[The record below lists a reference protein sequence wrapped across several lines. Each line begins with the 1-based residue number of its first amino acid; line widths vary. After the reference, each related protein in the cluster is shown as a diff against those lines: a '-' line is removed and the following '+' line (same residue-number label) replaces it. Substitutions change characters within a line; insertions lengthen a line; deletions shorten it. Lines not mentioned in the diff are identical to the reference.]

1 MDIFA
6 EIARL
11 RKEGRKAALATI
23 IQVQGS
29 IPSYESSKI
38 LIRDDGSIVGTVG
51 GGCVEAEVWSV
62 AQDVMREEKP
72 RRLHF
77 NLNANPEYDNGLVCG
92 GSLDIFVEPILA
104 TPTVYLFGGGHVSL
118 YVSKMAALAGFDV
131 VVSDDRP
138 AFANPDRFPE
148 AVETHAGPWEE
159 IFPKLKIN
167 ELSYLVL
174 VTRGHKGDLDCLRWA
189 LTTPARYI
197 GMIGSKRKFIEISKV
212 LEREGVPAEKLERV
226 HSPIGLDI
234 GALTPE
240 EIAVSIVAEM
250 VAVRRNAA
258 PSRPSLAYKPKATES
273 RMIAGLILAAGESSR
288 MGTDKATLTY
298 RGRTF
303 LELIVQTLRRGRHRA
318 HRGRARPSRRG
329 DPTTGQDRGR
339 TGRHQS

>member
-1 MDIFA
+1 MDVFA

-11 RKEGRKAALATI
+11 RREGRKAALATI

-29 IPSYESSKI
+29 IPSYESAKI
-38 LIRDDGSIVGTVG
+38 LVRDDGSIVGTVG

-77 NLNANPEYDNGLVCG
+77 NLNAQPEYDNGLVCG

-104 TPTVYLFGGGHVSL
+104 IPTAYLFGGGHVSL
-118 YVSKMAALAGFDV
+118 YVSKIAGLAGFDV
-131 VVSDDRP
+131 IVSDDRP
-138 AFANPDRFPE
+138 AFANSDRFPE
-148 AVETHAGPWEE
+148 AVEIHAGPWSEV
-159 IFPKLKIN
+159 FPKLKVN

-197 GMIGSKRKFIEISKV
+197 GMIGSRRKLIEISKV
-212 LEREGVPAEKLERV
+212 LEGEGVPAEKLVRV

-240 EIAVSIVAEM
+240 EIAVAIVAEM
-250 VAVRRNAA
+250 IAVRRQA
-258 PSRPSLAYKPKATES
+258 PPTHPSLAFKSKAAET
-273 RMIAGLILAAGESSR
+273 A
-288 MGTDKATLTY
+288 
-298 RGRTF
+298 
-303 LELIVQTLRRGRHRA
+303 
-318 HRGRARPSRRG
+318 
-329 DPTTGQDRGR
+329 
-339 TGRHQS
+339 

>member
-51 GGCVEAEVWSV
+51 GGCVEADVWAA

-77 NLNANPEYDNGLVCG
+77 NLNSQPEYDNGLICG
-92 GSLDIFVEPILA
+92 GSLDIFIEPILA
-104 TPTVYLFGGGHVSL
+104 TPTLLLFGGGHVSL
-118 YVSKMAALAGFDV
+118 YVAKIASTAGFDV
-131 VVSDDRP
+131 VVVDDRE
-138 AFANPDRFPE
+138 AFASKERFPE

-159 IFPKLKIN
+159 VFPRLKVNDFSFVVI
-167 ELSYLVL
+167 

-189 LTTPARYI
+189 VTTNARYI
-197 GMIGSKRKFIEISKV
+197 GMIGSRRKIIEIYKL
-212 LEREGVPAEKLERV
+212 LESEGVPAERLERV
-226 HSPIGLDI
+226 HAPIGLDI

-240 EIAVSIVAEM
+240 EIAVAIVAE
-250 VAVRRNAA
+250 VIAVRRNAGA
-258 PSRPSLAYKPKATES
+258 RVPSLAYRKSAE
-273 RMIAGLILAAGESSR
+273 
-288 MGTDKATLTY
+288 MGNRK
-298 RGRTF
+298 
-303 LELIVQTLRRGRHRA
+303 
-318 HRGRARPSRRG
+318 
-329 DPTTGQDRGR
+329 
-339 TGRHQS
+339 

>member
-6 EIARL
+6 EISRL

-77 NLNANPEYDNGLVCG
+77 NLNANPEYDNGLICG

-104 TPTVYLFGGGHVSL
+104 TPTLYLLGGGHVSL
-118 YVSKMAALAGFDV
+118 YVSKIASVAGFDV
-131 VVSDDRP
+131 VVIDDRA
-138 AFANPDRFPE
+138 AFASRERFPD
-148 AVETHAGPWEE
+148 AMETHAGPWEE
-159 IFPKLKIN
+159 LFPKLKVS
-167 ELSYLVL
+167 ECSYLVL
-174 VTRGHKGDLDCLRWA
+174 VTRGHKGDLTCLRWA

-212 LEREGVPAEKLERV
+212 LESEGVPAEKLERV
-226 HSPIGLDI
+226 YSPVGLDI

-240 EIAVSIVAEM
+240 EIAVAIVAELI
-250 VAVRRNAA
+250 AVRRNAVA
-258 PSRPSLAYKPKATES
+258 RVPSLAHKKKAE
-273 RMIAGLILAAGESSR
+273 
-288 MGTDKATLTY
+288 
-298 RGRTF
+298 
-303 LELIVQTLRRGRHRA
+303 V
-318 HRGRARPSRRG
+318 G
-329 DPTTGQDRGR
+329 DRE
-339 TGRHQS
+339 

>member
-6 EIARL
+6 EISKL
-11 RKEGRKAALATI
+11 RREGRKAALATI

-29 IPSYESSKI
+29 IPSYESAKI

-77 NLNANPEYDNGLVCG
+77 NLNAQPEYDNGLVCG

-104 TPTVYLFGGGHVSL
+104 TPTAYVFGGGHVSL
-118 YVSKMAALAGFDV
+118 FVAKIAALAGFDV

-148 AVETHAGPWEE
+148 AAETHAGSWEE
-159 IFPKLKIN
+159 IFPKLKVN

-189 LTTPARYI
+189 LSTPARYI
-197 GMIGSKRKFIEISKV
+197 GMIGSRRKLIEISKV
-212 LEREGVPAEKLERV
+212 LEGEGLPAEKLEGV

-240 EIAVSIVAEM
+240 EIAVAIVAEM
-250 VAVRRNAA
+250 IAVRRQAA
-258 PSRPSLAYKPKATES
+258 SSHPSLAHKSKAVET
-273 RMIAGLILAAGESSR
+273 
-288 MGTDKATLTY
+288 GTT
-298 RGRTF
+298 
-303 LELIVQTLRRGRHRA
+303 
-318 HRGRARPSRRG
+318 P
-329 DPTTGQDRGR
+329 
-339 TGRHQS
+339 

>member
-62 AQDVMREEKP
+62 AQEVMREEKP

-77 NLNANPEYDNGLVCG
+77 NLNAKPEYEDGLICG

-104 TPTVYLFGGGHVSL
+104 TPTAYIFGGGHISL
-118 YVSKMAALAGFDV
+118 YVSRVASVAGFDV
-131 VVSDDRP
+131 VVIDDRQ
-138 AFANPDRFPE
+138 AFASPERFPE
-148 AVETHAGPWEE
+148 ASETHAGPWEE

-167 ELSYLVL
+167 DHSYLVV
-174 VTRGHKGDLDCLRWA
+174 VTRGHKGDLTCLRWA
-189 LTTPARYI
+189 LGTPARYI
-197 GMIGSKRKFIEISKV
+197 GMIGSKRKLIEIHRV
-212 LEREGVPAEKLERV
+212 LEGEGVSAEKLERV

-250 VAVRRNAA
+250 IAVRRNAV
-258 PSRPSLAYKPKATES
+258 PSVGSMAQLRKES
-273 RMIAGLILAAGESSR
+273 GNR
-288 MGTDKATLTY
+288 K
-298 RGRTF
+298 
-303 LELIVQTLRRGRHRA
+303 
-318 HRGRARPSRRG
+318 
-329 DPTTGQDRGR
+329 
-339 TGRHQS
+339 